1 MIVVTAASGQLGRL
15 VIQQLLETVP
25 ATEIVAAVRSPEKA
39 ADLAAL
45 GVHVRKGD
53 YSQPATLDSA
63 FAGADKVLL
72 ISSNEIGQ
80 RYPQHRA
87 VIDAAKRAG
96 VKLLAYTSILRADSS
111 QLGLA
116 DEHVETEAYLR
127 ASGVPFTLL
136 RNGWYTENYAAS
148 IPGALAHDAFIGS
161 ADQGRISSAGRIDYA
176 QAAVAVL
183 TSGEDQ
189 SGRVYELAGDES
201 YTLPDFATELSRQ
214 SGKPIPYVNLPQA
227 DFEAALVTAGLPA
240 VYADLLADSDAAAA
254 KGALFDDTR
263 QLSRLIGRPTT
274 PLSVTIAE
282 ALKS

>member
-1 MIVVTAASGQLGRL
+1 
-15 VIQQLLETVP
+15 
-25 ATEIVAAVRSPEKA
+25 EKA
-39 ADLAAL
+39 TDLAAL
-45 GVHVRKGD
+45 GEHVRHGD

-80 RYPQHRA
+80 RFPQHRA
-87 VIDAAKRAG
+87 AIDAAKKAG
-96 VKLLAYTSILRADSS
+96 VKLLAYTSVLRADTSA
-111 QLGLA
+111 LGLA

-127 ASGVPFTLL
+127 ASGLPFTLL

-161 ADQGRISSAGRIDYA
+161 AEQGRISSAARIDYA

-183 TSGEDQ
+183 TSKDDQ
-189 SGRVYELAGDES
+189 SGRVYELAGDET
-201 YTLPDFATELSRQ
+201 YTLSEFAAELSKQ
-214 SGKPIPYVNLPQA
+214 SGKDVPYVNLSQA
-227 DFEAALVTAGLPA
+227 DFEAALVKAGLPE
-240 VYADLLADSDAAAA
+240 VYAHLFADSDVAAS

-263 QLSRLIGRPTT
+263 QLSRLIVRPTT

-282 ALKS
+282 ALKG